1 MKNLLVEQLTAV
13 AEVKQAASYQ
23 QKQKACILTGL
34 GGSSKPVFCVAIDKI
49 LGEKGSLAFVV
60 ASREEIRAYRRE
72 LNYFYPDLPMQELY
86 PVNLPRVQAD
96 TQSLE
101 VQAGRAAALRF
112 LQGEERG
119 IVFITAEAL
128 QQKQFVPR
136 SFNKNLVINL
146 GEEREQQEV
155 IATLVAL
162 GYERT
167 AQVDAIG
174 QFCLRGDILD
184 VFPINSNV
192 AVRIEWFDNEIDA
205 VRSFDI
211 NNQRSIQSLDEIK
224 IAPLV

>member
-1 MKNLLVEQLTAV
+1 MKNLLVEQLTAI
-13 AEVKQAASYQ
+13 AEVQQAASYQ

-49 LGEKGSLAFVV
+49 LREQGSLAFVV

-136 SFNKNLVINL
+136 SFNKHLLVAV

-155 IATLVAL
+155 IASLVAL

-174 QFCLRGDILD
+174 QFSLRGDILD

-192 AVRIEWFDNEIDA
+192 AVRVEWFDNEIDA
-205 VRSFDI
+205 VRSFDV
-211 NNQRSIQSLDEIK
+211 NNQLSLQALEK
-224 IAPLV
+224 I